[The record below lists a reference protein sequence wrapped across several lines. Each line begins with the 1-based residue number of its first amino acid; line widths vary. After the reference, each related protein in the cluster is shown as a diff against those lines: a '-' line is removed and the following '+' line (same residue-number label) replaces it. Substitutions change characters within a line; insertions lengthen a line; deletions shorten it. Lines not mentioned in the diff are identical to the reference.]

1 MPESIAPPVLLVAQR
16 DGTEVSA
23 ETAFA
28 AGALKIHGRVVVPL
42 AIDFASSEDTL
53 PEAVRTHRASDVVIV
68 STLEGRETD
77 FALSDAARR
86 SVSGRVVVVGDALAR
101 VPLPPGGF
109 GPGIDIV
116 SEITP
121 AAFAIFGDGVARGG
135 PERGSSDFGAFG
147 GAACFR
153 RAMSTSFL
161 GDARELPIYAARPSR
176 RTLSPVAALA
186 RFEAP
191 LESEAVLLPSVSMT
205 GLRDFA
211 DEIRAVA
218 FHDRDL
224 PERAWPLV
232 EACGARELPVTIRL
246 HPSRA
251 STDVLATLR
260 DLGVRRI
267 AFDCDA
273 IADHPIPGATADAES
288 VADACRRT
296 EASGIAAAVV
306 FVVGLPGE
314 NPATTDARLAVL
326 RAAPVRRVRVVPF
339 EPTGGTEAWHAC
351 VAAGV
356 WPPDGDLWIREVH
369 RPLRQAQ
376 VDLEAYTRMESAALE
391 WLAETDVR
399 GRSVRV

>member
-28 AGALKIHGRVVVPL
+28 AGALKLHGRAVVPL
-42 AIDFASSEDTL
+42 AIDFASTEDTL
-53 PEAVRTHRASDVVIV
+53 PEAVRTHGASDVVIV

-77 FALSDAARR
+77 FVLSEAARR
-86 SVSGRVVVVGDALAR
+86 AVPGRVVVVGDALAR

-109 GPGIDIV
+109 GLGIDIV
-116 SEITP
+116 AEITP
-121 AAFAIFGDGVARGG
+121 AGFAMFGDGVARGG

-153 RAMSTSFL
+153 RAMSVSLL
-161 GDARELPIYAARPSR
+161 GDAHELPIYASRPSR

-191 LESEAVLLPSVSMT
+191 LEVEAVLLPSASMT

-211 DEIRAVA
+211 DDIRSVA

-232 EACGARELPVTIRL
+232 EACGARELPVTVRL
-246 HPSRA
+246 HPERA
-251 STDVLATLR
+251 TPGALATLR
-260 DLGVRRI
+260 DLGVRRV

-273 IADHPIPGATADAES
+273 IDGHPLPGATANADS

-296 EASGIAAAVV
+296 EESGIAAAVV

-314 NPATTDARLAVL
+314 DPGKTDARLALL

-339 EPTGGTEAWHAC
+339 EPTGGTDAWRTC

-369 RPLRQAQ
+369 RPLRQSQ

-399 GRSVRV
+399 GRSVRL